1 MHFFRKWVK
10 YEIST
15 SDFLDACG
23 SAAAG
28 NAPVCDGEE
37 EEYAWLAEL
46 ESPSDL
52 YMRQGVYAGPA
63 IQL

>member
-1 MHFFRKWVK
+1 M
-10 YEIST
+10 

-52 YMRQGVYAGPA
+52 YMRQGVYAGPT
-63 IQL
+63 IQP